1 MARKKEVKR
10 LRYRCRTCGFKTKLS
25 EIEAE
30 ARMICPECHWD
41 TLYEEH
47 RVRGPGVVSVR
58 PGVIR
63 SLIARL
69 MGLFWKSD

>member
-10 LRYRCRTCGFKTKLS
+10 IPYRCRTCGFKTKLS

-30 ARMICPECHWD
+30 ARMICLECHND
-41 TLYEEH
+41 TLYEEL
-47 RVRGPGVVSVR
+47 RRGGPGVVGIR

-69 MGLFWKSD
+69 IGLVWGSD